1 MDFIDKIHDIGSHIP
16 DQKEHIKTEEAT
28 KMALVLPFLSAL
40 GYNVFDP
47 SEVKPEYTM
56 NIGGKKDEKVD
67 YAIFKD
73 GKAVILI
80 ECKSCGSNLN
90 EVTFSQLK
98 KYFAFTEAKFGILTD
113 GIIYRFYTD
122 LNDINKM
129 DDEPFLELDM
139 LHIKDPIVAE
149 IKNFSKPMN
158 NDSAHSRAEDLRYM
172 RKIRERLEK
181 EFNSPSEDFVRL
193 FAQSPVYKG
202 NLVKDVLD
210 KFSDYTKRTCD
221 QFIQDKIDDTFEA
234 AKDLKAAKDHTLV
247 QAPATPQVPELLE
260 TSDKAKYYTF
270 EGKKKEVK
278 FWKDMLPEICSIMA
292 SRHKDRFEDI
302 FTIRGDKNIY
312 FSRNKDELKSPE
324 PIERTDIFVETGF
337 AKEMLF
343 KIAGKVVALF
353 DYPEDSISYE

>member
-1 MDFIDKIHDIGSHIP
+1 MIRMDFIDKIHDIGSHIP

-47 SEVKPEYTM
+47 SEVKPEHTM

-80 ECKSCGSNLN
+80 ECKSCGSDLN

-113 GIIYRFYTD
+113 GIIYRFYSD
-122 LNDINKM
+122 LDDINKM

-158 NDSAHSRAEDLRYM
+158 NDVAHDRAEDLKYM
-172 RKIRERLEK
+172 RKIREKLES
-181 EFNSPSEDFVRL
+181 EFNSPSDDFVKL
-193 FAQSPVYKG
+193 FASKVYKG
-202 NLVKDVLD
+202 HIRKGVAD
-210 KFSDYTKRTCD
+210 KFKDYTKKTCD
-221 QFIQDKIDDTFEA
+221 QFIQDKIDEVVNA
-234 AKDLKAAKDHTLV
+234 AKDRVLSPPPT
-247 QAPATPQVPELLE
+247 TPQIQELPPEPQI
-260 TSDKAKYYTF
+260 TPKYYIF
-270 EGKKKEVK
+270 EGQKKEVK
-278 FWKDMLPEICSIMA
+278 FWKDMLAEICGIMA
-292 SRHKDRFEDI
+292 SRHEDRFEDI

-324 PIERTDIFVETGF
+324 PIEGTDVYVETAFG
-337 AKEMLF
+337 KEMLF

-353 DYPEDSISYE
+353 DYSEDSISYE